1 MGAQLMDV
9 TGDVPKRAG
18 GFQDFSAWAGMKVGL
33 QRGEDGDES
42 VNVVDANAHLEG
54 KGVIVYLHGLC

>member
-18 GFQDFSAWAGMKVGL
+18 GFQDFGAWAGMKVGL

-42 VNVVDANAHLEG
+42 VNVVDTNAHLEG
-54 KGVIVYLHGLC
+54 KGK